1 MTDLRYRI
9 VDVFSDR
16 PLAGNALCVVL
27 DTCPERWMT
36 SIAREVNLSETTFP
50 TVVASPTP
58 AGSGAYATRIF
69 TPGAELPFAG
79 HPTIGTAWVLGQGAW
94 NQTSSGAVV
103 AVEADAEGARMVS
116 PVPTLAE
123 VDAAEAVAALGL
135 AVAEGAWLALAGGL
149 HTLIVATDAAIDALQ
164 PDLPAVA
171 QAAAAAAPGCANVAV
186 VRRRSDTA
194 LHVRVFVPGFGI
206 PEDPGTGSAAGPIA
220 TLARQQW
227 RTDREVTIHQGAE
240 MGRPS
245 TITVELGPDGPIV
258 GGHVSAFAEGRLTV
272 PD

>member
-27 DTCPERWMT
+27 DECPERWLT

-50 TVVASPTP
+50 TVTGSPTGGAP
-58 AGSGAYATRIF
+58 GSYRTRIF

-79 HPTIGTAWVLGQGAW
+79 HPTIGTAWVLGPEAW
-94 NQTSSGAVV
+94 TQTSTGAVV
-103 AVEADAEGARMVS
+103 TVEADADGARMVS
-116 PVPTLAE
+116 PRPVLTE
-123 VDAAEAVAALGL
+123 VDAGDAVAALGL
-135 AVAEGAWLALAGGL
+135 AGAEGAWLALAGGL
-149 HTLIVATDAAIDALQ
+149 HTLIVATDAAIDSLR
-164 PDLPAVA
+164 PDLSAVSR
-171 QAAAAAAPGCANVAV
+171 AAAAAAPGCANVAV

-220 TLARQQW
+220 TVARQQW
-227 RTDREVTIHQGAE
+227 GTDHEITIHQGAE

-245 TITVELGPDGPIV
+245 TITVELGGDGPIV
-258 GGHVSAFAEGRLTV
+258 GGRVSAFAEGRLTV

>member
-27 DTCPERWMT
+27 DECPERWMA

-50 TVVASPTP
+50 TVTGAPT
-58 AGSGAYATRIF
+58 AGGPGAYATRIF
-69 TPGAELPFAG
+69 TPGTELPFAG
-79 HPTIGTAWVLGQGAW
+79 HPTIGTAWVLGPGAW
-94 NQTSSGAVV
+94 TQTSTGAVV
-103 AVEADAEGARMVS
+103 AVEADADGARMVS
-116 PVPTLAE
+116 PPPALTE
-123 VDAAEAVAALGL
+123 VDPTPAVAALGL
-135 AVAEGAWLALAGGL
+135 AGAEGAWLALAGGL
-149 HTLIVATDAAIDALQ
+149 HTLIVATDGAIDELH
-164 PDLPAVA
+164 PDLLAVA
-171 QAAAAAAPGCANVAV
+171 QVAGAAAPGCANVAV
-186 VRRRSDTA
+186 VRRRSDTT

-220 TLARQQW
+220 TVAREEW
-227 RTDREVTIHQGAE
+227 GTDREITIHQGAE

-245 TITVELGPDGPIV
+245 TITVELGEDGPIV
-258 GGHVSAFAEGRLTV
+258 GGRVSAFADGRFTV

>member
-1 MTDLRYRI
+1 MTDLRYRV

-27 DTCPERWMT
+27 DECPERWMT

-50 TVVASPTP
+50 RVATSPTP
-58 AGSGAYATRIF
+58 DGPGAYATRIF
-69 TPGAELPFAG
+69 TPGTEMPFAG
-79 HPTIGTAWVLGQGAW
+79 HPTIGTAWVLGPGAW
-94 NQTSSGAVV
+94 TQTSTGAVV
-103 AVEADAEGARMVS
+103 AVEADADGARMVS
-116 PVPTLAE
+116 PPPALTE
-123 VDAAEAVAALGL
+123 VDRGDVVAALGL
-135 AVAEGAWLALAGGL
+135 DGAEGAWLALAGGL
-149 HTLIVATDAAIDALQ
+149 HTLIVATDAAIDGLH

-186 VRRRSDTA
+186 VRRRSDTE

-220 TLARQQW
+220 TVAQQQW
-227 RTDREVTIHQGAE
+227 GTDKEITIRQGAE

-245 TITVELGPDGPIV
+245 TITVELGGDGPIV
-258 GGHVSAFAEGRLTV
+258 GGRVSAFATGRLTV